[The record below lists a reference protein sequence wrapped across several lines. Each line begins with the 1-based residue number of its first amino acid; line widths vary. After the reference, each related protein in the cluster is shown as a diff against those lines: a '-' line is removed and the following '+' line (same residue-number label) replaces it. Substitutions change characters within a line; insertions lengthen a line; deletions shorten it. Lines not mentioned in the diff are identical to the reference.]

1 MSCCCWRQ
9 DDDIKEIYEPAL
21 AESRQAY
28 LDSHSSPIFD
38 DRRDTYRSPS
48 PISESDSVVSGG
60 RQHGGSVRGASTIG
74 DDTSAF
80 GTISIYSCSEYERA
94 VIGGSDAMSTS
105 TLLPTWMND
114 KETETCWGCRSLFQ
128 TKTIFSS
135 FIPVS
140 GRSSP
145 MDKTRKHHCRRCRN
159 VFCGACTANKQIV
172 LLARG
177 SDINGPGT
185 SSTGTGRDP
194 NKLVPTRVCD
204 ACTLELP
211 AENQFLHTQR
221 PLLLQGEVFKKVGGF
236 LASFSARLSRLS
248 LTADEFSLLVQTGKD
263 SSAFSDGTDQRST
276 VVLGEVEEVRI
287 TKLTRLEIE
296 QTDGEVLAL
305 EADTAAT
312 VRNWEAALKVAVS
325 RAKQGSLKN
334 RIELERR
341 QRIENNR
348 RGEEQE
354 KKNEYMAQ
362 KREVARQERDALRNK
377 YKR

>member
-1 MSCCCWRQ
+1 M
-9 DDDIKEIYEPAL
+9 
-21 AESRQAY
+21 
-28 LDSHSSPIFD
+28 
-38 DRRDTYRSPS
+38 
-48 PISESDSVVSGG
+48 
-60 RQHGGSVRGASTIG
+60 
-74 DDTSAF
+74 
-80 GTISIYSCSEYERA
+80 
-94 VIGGSDAMSTS
+94 
-105 TLLPTWMND
+105 
-114 KETETCWGCRSLFQ
+114 
-128 TKTIFSS
+128 
-135 FIPVS
+135 
-140 GRSSP
+140 
-145 MDKTRKHHCRRCRN
+145 
-159 VFCGACTANKQIV
+159 
-172 LLARG
+172 
-177 SDINGPGT
+177 
-185 SSTGTGRDP
+185 
-194 NKLVPTRVCD
+194 PTRVCD

-236 LASFSARLSRLS
+236 LASFSAKLSRLS

-312 VRNWEAALKVAVS
+312 VRSWEAALKVAVS